1 MAQPMHVLF
10 REGYRLFFPWSALVG
25 LGLTVLWGGSFAGAW
40 AMPMPPQTHGMAML
54 FGVWGAA
61 ILGFLLTA
69 YPRQNEAAPPG
80 PRLLSGILALH
91 TLSILAILPIG
102 AILPT
107 VLRVIVA
114 AGPWLAAAGWSAMIA
129 RASLARRYDGT
140 TAAVPCAFLAAA
152 IAAGCFVGGAPDV
165 GVRLAIHGFAVVAGL
180 AVLDRVLPF
189 FSSRLV
195 PNYSG
200 HRAPAFTPLL
210 ALAVGVR
217 VCVPTLPWVG
227 DIALIVLI
235 LRQLWGWQP
244 WPAAREPMLG
254 VIHLGVA
261 WLIVGY
267 VLDAAGAKPASL
279 AAHAWLLGGLGTL
292 WAGVT
297 MRVTR
302 GHSGQPIHM
311 GIDGAVIVAAVQLAA
326 VTRLFAGASG
336 AGPAVYAVAS
346 ALLAVAWLGWLVRL
360 GPLVTRHA

>member
-1 MAQPMHVLF
+1 MTQPMHVLF

-25 LGLTVLWGGSFAGAW
+25 LGLTVLWGGSFAGGW

-54 FGVWGAA
+54 LGVWGAA

-80 PRLLSGILALH
+80 RALIAGLLALH
-91 TLSILAILPIG
+91 GLSILAILPTG
-102 AILPT
+102 ALLP
-107 VLRVIVA
+107 VALRVVA
-114 AGPWLAAAGWSAMIA
+114 AAAPWLVAAGWSAMIA

-140 TAAVPCAFLAAA
+140 TAAVPIAFLAAA
-152 IAAGCFVGGAPDV
+152 IAAGCFVAGATDS

-180 AVLDRVLPF
+180 SVLDRVLPF

-195 PNYSG
+195 PSYTG
-200 HRAPAFTPLL
+200 RRAPGFTPLL
-210 ALAVGVR
+210 VAAALLR
-217 VCVPTLPWVG
+217 VCVPALPWLG
-227 DIALIVLI
+227 DIALIALI

-311 GIDGAVIVAAVQLAA
+311 GVDGAVIVAAVQLAA
-326 VTRLFAGASG
+326 ATRLFAGATA
-336 AGPAVYAVAS
+336 AGPGVYAVAS
-346 ALLAVAWLGWLVRL
+346 LFLAVAWLGWLVRL
-360 GPLVTRHA
+360 GPLVARHA